1 MTSVA
6 TRSRRAEPK
15 APAPERPI
23 LVATAGEDESRGALR
38 VAAALAAIDGA
49 PVVALGVAAPFPHN
63 LSARVTLRPPP
74 SIDEQT
80 RRDLQERIRDSLS
93 EIPGSESW
101 VVRAF
106 TGTPADLVH
115 AAAAQWKA
123 RMIVVGTGRHTRLDR
138 IFGSETAVAV
148 MRSAR
153 IPVLAVHKRA
163 TGLPARA
170 VAAVDFTDA
179 SLSAATVA
187 AQLLATDGT
196 LFVAHVCAFG
206 EAKAKSGDLIDIY
219 RAGAQT
225 KLDETVSLLRTRT
238 RRRVEGVML
247 TGEPGSAIVAF
258 ARRERC
264 DLIALGGHPM
274 ALFDRI
280 LLGSVRTRVVRDAA
294 CSVLIAPPDR
304 GAASA

>member
-6 TRSRRAEPK
+6 TRSRRAETT
-15 APAPERPI
+15 AAAPERPI
-23 LVATAGEDESRGALR
+23 LVATAGEDESHGALM
-38 VAAALAAIDGA
+38 VAAALSAMDGA

-63 LSARVTLRPPP
+63 LSARVTLRPPT
-74 SIDEQT
+74 SIDEQ
-80 RRDLQERIRDSLS
+80 IRDSLS
-93 EIPGSESW
+93 GVPGSESW

-115 AAAAQWKA
+115 AAAATWKA
-123 RMIVVGTGRHTRLDR
+123 RMIVLGTGSHTRLDR

-148 MRSAR
+148 MRNAR
-153 IPVLAVHKRA
+153 IPVLAVYARA

-187 AQLLATDGT
+187 AQLLAKDGT
-196 LFVAHVCAFG
+196 LVVAHVCAFG
-206 EAKAKSGDLIDIY
+206 DAKAKPGDLIDIY
-219 RAGAQT
+219 RAGAQA
-225 KLDETVSLLRTRT
+225 KLDEAVSLLRTRT
-238 RRRVEGVML
+238 KRRVEAVML
-247 TGEPGSAIVAF
+247 TGEAGSAVVAF

-264 DLIALGGHPM
+264 DLIALGGHP
-274 ALFDRI
+274 LGLVDRI
-280 LLGSVRTRVVRDAA
+280 LLGSVRTRVVRNAS

-304 GAASA
+304 ADVSA